1 MILLNVHQDKESS
14 RVATKKLRSIFC
26 FVLCGENK
34 KKKKKKEIKKK
45 KKRKKKKGK

>member
-1 MILLNVHQDKESS
+1 
-14 RVATKKLRSIFC
+14 VATKKLRSIFC

-45 KKRKKKKGK
+45 KKKRGRRRKVNSLINK